1 MAIKS
6 YLILSASEICGNFV
20 GRGKQT
26 VCLLKSCQPRF
37 DGSADYADEI
47 FFHAVSNS
55 LKTIEL
61 KLNKRI
67 GKATAT
73 MKNREQILM
82 QKIAKREKVKKKL
95 VDKVAKTKTAENG
108 GESN

>member
-1 MAIKS
+1 
-6 YLILSASEICGNFV
+6 
-20 GRGKQT
+20 
-26 VCLLKSCQPRF
+26 
-37 DGSADYADEI
+37 
-47 FFHAVSNS
+47 
-55 LKTIEL
+55 
-61 KLNKRI
+61 
-67 GKATAT
+67 